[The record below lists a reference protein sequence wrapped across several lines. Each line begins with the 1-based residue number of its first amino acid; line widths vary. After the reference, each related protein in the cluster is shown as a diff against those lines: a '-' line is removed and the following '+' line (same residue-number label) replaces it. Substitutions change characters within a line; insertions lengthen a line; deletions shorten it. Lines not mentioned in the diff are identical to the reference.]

1 MPIYNQGTVLHVST
15 TADRIKALPKD
26 EQYPKAVV
34 WMIWRDCQPTHVTFH
49 FEDGSS
55 VTFKKSYE
63 LA

>member
-1 MPIYNQGTVLHVST
+1 MIIPQGATLHIMD
-15 TADRIKALPKD
+15 TAERIRALPKD

-34 WMIWRDCQPTHVTFH
+34 WMGWRDVQTTHVVFH

-55 VTFKKSYE
+55 VTFKKVYE

>member
-1 MPIYNQGTVLHVST
+1 MAVMTV
-15 TADRIKALPKD
+15 ADRIHALPKD

-34 WMIWRDCQPTHVTFH
+34 WMAWRDCQPTYVTFH
-49 FEDGSS
+49 FDDGSS

>member
-1 MPIYNQGTVLHVST
+1 MTI
-15 TADRIKALPKD
+15 ADHIHALPKD

-34 WMIWRDCQPTHVTFH
+34 WMVWRDIQSTHVTFH

>member
-1 MPIYNQGTVLHVST
+1 MT
-15 TADRIKALPKD
+15 TAERIRALPKD
-26 EQYPKAVV
+26 EQYQKSVV
-34 WMIWRDCQPTHVTFH
+34 WMISRDCHPTYVTFH